1 MPTAPVTRKPEMV
14 ARTLSGSTDK
24 GKGKAKA
31 PPPKSDSEEDDSD
44 GGPSVPEDGGRGKRV
59 KKKRRLSASDEV
71 DPSLLNFDGTG
82 IRKPRAPRAVK
93 SGLPGLNAEPIR
105 PEDVPPSRADIAH
118 FDAVAKN
125 DARPELHDMRGFAPV
140 WADRRRALA
149 SAVES
154 FRAPQPVPGASVS
167 IGPSGIARGVI
178 LEGQPPLEM
187 RTYWGTGER
196 IGTIITSM

>member
-1 MPTAPVTRKPEMV
+1 MPTAPVVRKPEMV

-31 PPPKSDSEEDDSD
+31 PPPSSDSEEDESD
-44 GGPSVPEDGGRGKRV
+44 TAAPREDGGRGKRI

-71 DPSLLNFDGTG
+71 DPNLLNFDGSG
-82 IRKPRAPRAVK
+82 FRKPRAARQPKA
-93 SGLPGLNAEPIR
+93 GLPGATMEPTR
-105 PEDVPPSRADIAH
+105 PEDVTPSKADVEH
-118 FDAVAKN
+118 FESVAKN
-125 DARPELHDMRGFAPV
+125 NERPDLHDMRGFAPV

-149 SAVES
+149 AAVEA
-154 FRAPQPVPGASVS
+154 FRAPQTTPGASVS
-167 IGPSGIARGVI
+167 VGPSGIARGVI
-178 LEGQPPLEM
+178 LEGKPPLEM

>member
-1 MPTAPVTRKPEMV
+1 MPTAPVTRKPELV
-14 ARTLSGSTDK
+14 ARTLSSSDK

-31 PPPKSDSEEDDSD
+31 PPPSSDSEEDESD
-44 GGPSVPEDGGRGKRV
+44 GAAAREDGGRGKRV

-82 IRKPRAPRAVK
+82 FRKPRARTQK
-93 SGLPGLNAEPIR
+93 TGLPGVNAESAR
-105 PEDVPPSRADIAH
+105 PEDVPPTKADAAH
-118 FDAVAKN
+118 FEAVAKN
-125 DARPELHDMRGFAPV
+125 NERPELHDMRGYAPV

-149 SAVES
+149 SAVEC
-154 FRAPQPVPGASVS
+154 FRAPQTTPGASVS